1 VTAIALAPEP
11 TTPGSSRRF
20 NPPSPPSF
28 EIRGAVGVSLSA
40 PRWDRIN
47 SAAVIAV
54 ARGIY
59 FAYLQTS
66 GGGIEPC
73 GIVISGPAAE
83 QGRVVFDTP
92 VLLPGEQYLPI
103 DLVRTRAAGRTRSP
117 RPFSRG

>member
-20 NPPSPPSF
+20 NPPSSPSF
-28 EIRGAVGVSLSA
+28 EIRGAVGVSLAS

-54 ARGIY
+54 ARGVY
-59 FAYLQTS
+59 FAYLQDS
-66 GGGIEPC
+66 GGGLEPC
-73 GIVISGPAAE
+73 GIVIGGSAGD
-83 QGRVVFDTP
+83 QGRVVFETP

-103 DLVRTRAAGRTRSP
+103 DLVRSRATGRNRAP
-117 RPFSRG
+117 RPFNRG